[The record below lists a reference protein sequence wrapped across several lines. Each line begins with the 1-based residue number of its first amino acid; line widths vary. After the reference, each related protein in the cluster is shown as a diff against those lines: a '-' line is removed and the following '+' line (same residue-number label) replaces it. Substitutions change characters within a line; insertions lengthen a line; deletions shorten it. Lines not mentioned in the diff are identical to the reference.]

1 MGLKKI
7 ILTTFIVFVA
17 LAINA
22 QPVVVARSGVVEMH
36 NGKSYYSHAVQK
48 GQTVYSIA
56 KAYDVTPDE
65 IYFENPGS
73 KQGIG
78 INQNLL
84 IPTVNKNTELKNEV
98 VATNFDFFYHV
109 AAKNETFDHLSSI
122 YLIPK
127 RYIVK
132 ANPRFWGPKAL
143 GLGTMA

>member
-1 MGLKKI
+1 VI
-7 ILTTFIVFVA
+7 
-17 LAINA
+17 
-22 QPVVVARSGVVEMH
+22 PRSEVIEMH
-36 NGKSYYSHAVQK
+36 NGKSYYVHTVYK

-73 KQGIG
+73 KQGVN

-98 VATNFDFFYHV
+98 VKTNFDFFYHV
-109 AAKNETFDHLSSI
+109 AANNETFDHISSI

-127 RYIVK
+127 NILLRQ
-132 ANPRFWGPKAL
+132 
-143 GLGTMA
+143 TQT